1 MSDLT
6 TFLEQSSALH
16 THLCPRQVLGARIGM
31 YAAELF
37 GLELPQS
44 GKRLLAFV
52 ETDGCFADGVSVATG
67 CWFGRR
73 TLRLIDYG
81 KVAATFVD
89 TRINRAIRIW
99 PNPRA
104 RDRAATYA
112 SGERSRWHG
121 YLAAYEVMPTAELLL
136 AEDVVLSIDLAAL
149 ISRPGVRVN
158 CTVCGEEIINEREVW
173 RDGKLLCRSC
183 AGERYYDRAYQPDHM
198 LDDART
204 CTEPSIVVRKE
215 GRVVQPHMYE
225 PA

>member
-16 THLCPRQVLGARIGM
+16 KHLCPRQVLGARIGM

-37 GLELPQS
+37 DLELPQT
-44 GKRLLAFV
+44 GKRLFAFV
-52 ETDGCFADGVSVATG
+52 ETDGCFADGISVATG

-89 TRINRAIRIW
+89 TRTTRAIRIW

-104 RDRAATYA
+104 RDRATTYA
-112 SGERSRWHG
+112 SDERSRWHM

-136 AEDVVLSIDLAAL
+136 VQDVALALDLAAI

-158 CTVCGEEIINEREVW
+158 CAVCGEEIINEREV
-173 RDGKLLCRSC
+173 RHDADILCRSC
-183 AGERYYDRAYQPDHM
+183 AGERYYDQVRQSDHM
-198 LDDART
+198 LDDARI
-204 CTEPSIVVRKE
+204 CTEPSIAVRKE
-215 GRVVQPHMYE
+215 ERVV
-225 PA
+225 